1 MSTLNNPVALLKV
14 MLLRIPLILKTLV
27 LHGLRMS
34 PASRKQDLRTE
45 MTVAIIRSFLDISMP
60 VGTQQRRSMRDPGI
74 KGPMWISKVELPAPE
89 EDVRNAVVDAA
100 DGLKTSES
108 QTFEIPPVRPV
119 EAEWTGYR
127 SGVDKKAPQ
136 PELSEEEKYKRLRK
150 ESKSDMTIL
159 YLHGGAL

>member
-1 MSTLNNPVALLKV
+1 MSSLNNPVALLKA
-14 MLLRIPLILKTLV
+14 MLVRIPLILRTLV
-27 LHGLRMS
+27 LHGLNMS
-34 PASRKQDLRTE
+34 PVSGKQDLRTE
-45 MTVAIIRSFLDISMP
+45 MTVAIIRSFLDVSMS

-74 KGPMWISKVELPAPE
+74 KGRMWISKVELPAPE

-100 DGLKTSES
+100 NELKTSES
-108 QTFEIPPVRPV
+108 QTFEIPPLRSV

-127 SGVDKKAPQ
+127 FGVGKKAPQ
-136 PELSEEEKYKRLRK
+136 PDLSEEEKYKKLRE